1 MAENH
6 APLRVFCE
14 NSMLE
19 AIPNPRIGHNG
30 SVQSNPNI
38 ENIPK
43 SMNMNILIKRCS
55 SRSVP
60 WLNKNKMMNKTG
72 RNTGNMK
79 PIKKEPSS
87 DSCGVITVVSSF
99 GPLSLTSED
108 ISKFILSYVKT

>member
-6 APLRVFCE
+6 APLRIFCE
-14 NSMLE
+14 NSTLE

-30 SVQSNPNI
+30 SVQSNPKN

-43 SMNMNILIKRCS
+43 SVNMNISIKRCS
-55 SRSVP
+55 PKSVP
-60 WLNKNKMMNKTG
+60 SLKKNKMMNKTG

-87 DSCGVITVVSSF
+87 DSRGVTTVVFSF
-99 GPLSLTSED
+99 GPLSLISED